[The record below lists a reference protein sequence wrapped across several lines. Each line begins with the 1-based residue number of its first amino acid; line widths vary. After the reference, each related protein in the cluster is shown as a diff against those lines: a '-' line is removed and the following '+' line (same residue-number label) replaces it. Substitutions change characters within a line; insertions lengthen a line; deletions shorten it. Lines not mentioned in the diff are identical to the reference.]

1 MAVSVRARSRFSGNE
16 GLTRSRFSGIE
27 GLAQSRFSGIEGV
40 DTTEIRELNTPR
52 QERRSG
58 FPLTTRVPTRI
69 CLRNVL
75 ASDLTAEP
83 SPREWTGEGRVE
95 EGGVN

>member
-1 MAVSVRARSRFSGNE
+1 MTN
-16 GLTRSRFSGIE
+16 
-27 GLAQSRFSGIEGV
+27 
-40 DTTEIRELNTPR
+40 
-52 QERRSG
+52 
-58 FPLTTRVPTRI
+58 RVPTRI

-95 EGGVN
+95 EGRGLTRDSEPVPVS